1 MVKKRDP
8 NRRYITLDG
17 ENKIIPLIIQKGSCE
32 ALAKKLRMN
41 PGTFSAKLKGRI
53 TLSLQEAEEMY
64 NALGKSPELDFLH
77 AYATNGPEASY
88 SPQFLIKR
96 KSIFEKRREEEE
108 ALEARIKAVVKAA
121 IQERES
127 QQLYD
132 LMLTPYFTEINEAYG
147 KAGRVNKL
155 GLLIELDQLIT
166 KYR

>member
-8 NRRYITLDG
+8 NRRYITPDG
-17 ENKIIPLIIQKGSCE
+17 EKKIIPVITQNGSHD

-41 PGTFSAKLKGRI
+41 PGTFSSKLKGHI

-64 NALGKSPELDFLH
+64 NALGKNSELDFLH
-77 AYATNGPEASY
+77 AYATNGPEAAY
-88 SPQFLIKR
+88 SPQFLIKG
-96 KSIFEKRREEEE
+96 KNIFERRREEEE
-108 ALEARIKAVVKAA
+108 ALEARITGVVKAA

-132 LMLTPYFTEINEAYG
+132 LMLTPYFAEINEAYS

-155 GLLIELDQLIT
+155 GLLTELDQLIT
-166 KYR
+166 KYS